1 MIHLSAVRVLF
12 RKELLDLLRDRR
24 TLISLVVAPML
35 VGPAIMTGMNYYI
48 RKQEQQAKVERYKVG
63 LREDVT
69 IPGLKNALAEA
80 GLEVLPVSQPRES
93 VEQKAVTYG
102 IEVTGS
108 TEKPQLFFY
117 SDNSEMASSMARSR
131 VDQALD
137 ALWRQRVTAELTKR
151 NVPISV
157 IQPFQRASVNVAKPR
172 KMTGAFVGRLVGF
185 LLLIFLF
192 NGAMYSAVDCT
203 AGEKERK
210 TLEILLASAAGRTEI
225 VTAKVLTAMVTS
237 FGTTLLSI
245 SSYAFAFS
253 RTSGR
258 SGAPAFAFPTDPLT
272 VGLLLL
278 LILPVATMAAS
289 ISVAAATPAKSTRE
303 AMSYLT
309 PGLFIIMFLGMITF
323 VIDKPPSV
331 LMSLIPFA
339 NFSQTL
345 REVLSGDWTPL
356 RYFTTLGA
364 NLVYSAVA
372 IAFAVRSF
380 RNEKVLFRT

>member
-1 MIHLSAVRVLF
+1 MLNFSAVKVLF
-12 RKELLDLLRDRR
+12 GKELLDLLRDRR

-35 VGPAIMTGMNYYI
+35 VGPGIMMGMNYYI
-48 RKQEQQAKVERYKVG
+48 SKQEQQAKVERYKVG
-63 LREDVT
+63 IREDVA
-69 IPGLKNALAEA
+69 IVGIKDALTQA
-80 GLEVLPVSQPRES
+80 GLEVIPVSQPRES
-93 VEQKAVTYG
+93 VEQKSVTYG

-108 TEKPQLFFY
+108 ADKPQLFFY

-137 ALWRQRVTAELTKR
+137 ALWRERVTTELTRR
-151 NVPISV
+151 NVPVSV
-157 IQPFQRASVNVAKPR
+157 IQPFRRTSVNVAKPR

-237 FGTTLLSI
+237 FGTTVLSI

-253 RTSGR
+253 RASR
-258 SGAPAFAFPTDPLT
+258 NGAPAFAFPTDPLT
-272 VGLLLL
+272 IGLLIL

-309 PGLFIIMFLGMITF
+309 PGLFIIMFLGMMTF
-323 VIDKPPSV
+323 VIDKPPTA

-356 RYFTTLGA
+356 RYFTTVGA
-364 NLVYSAVA
+364 NLVYSALA
-372 IAFAVRSF
+372 IAIAVRSF
-380 RNEKVLFRT
+380 RNEKVLFRS